1 MVMHVWRGLREVP
14 EALHTA
20 VTMGNYDGVHRGHQ
34 QVIATCIEQARELD
48 LPAVAITFYP
58 HPVQVHAP
66 EADLKLITTLEDRLD
81 ALAGRGLDATLVL
94 NYNEALYR
102 MTPRE
107 FVRDVFVNH
116 LGAQIV
122 VVGEDVK
129 FGAGNSGDI
138 NTMRELGAEFGFDV
152 TMVRDILSEQG
163 RRWSSSWIR
172 ELLANGEVAEAAHVL
187 GRPHRIR
194 GIVQHGHKRG
204 RELGFPTANLD
215 DSCDG
220 VIPADGVYAGWLI
233 EKVEGAPADVF
244 LPAAISV
251 GTNPQFDG
259 EHRTVE
265 AHVLGRADLNLY
277 GEEVSITFIERLRGM
292 QKFDTVDDLLA
303 QMDDDIRTAAAILG
317 VAVSGRVDPRAV
329 TAR

>member
-1 MVMHVWRGLREVP
+1 MVMQVWRGLGEVP
-14 EALHTA
+14 DACQSV

-34 QVIATCIEQARELD
+34 QVIATCIQQARTRD
-48 LPAVAITFYP
+48 LPAVAITFFP

-94 NYNEALYR
+94 DYDESLYS

-107 FVRDVFVNH
+107 FIEDVFVDH
-116 LGAQIV
+116 LGAQVV

-138 NTMRELGAEFGFDV
+138 DTMRALGKDFGFDV
-152 TMVRDILSEQG
+152 TMVSDIMSDGG

-172 ELLANGEVAEAAHVL
+172 ELLAHGQVAEAAQVL

-194 GIVQHGHKRG
+194 GIVKHGHKRG

-215 DSCDG
+215 DDCDG

-233 EKVEGAPADVF
+233 QKVEGAPADVF

-251 GTNPQFDG
+251 GSNPQFDG

-277 GEEVSITFIERLRGM
+277 GDEVSITFIERLRGM
-292 QKFDTVDDLLA
+292 QKFNSVDELLA
-303 QMDDDIRTAAAILG
+303 QMDDDIRKAAAILG
-317 VAVSGRVDPRAV
+317 VAVSGRVDPQAV
-329 TAR
+329 TAN